1 MLVSYLF
8 LIGLTLNSCSSDDN
22 NQPCIQHFLDEFN
35 MQPYDGQEIT
45 NQFFLTLHEYE
56 GKQFALLGSHVADL
70 LGQIPVD
77 CDGNE
82 LCMELYSEDCNEV
95 LQKAEMLGIIGISD

>member
-1 MLVSYLF
+1 M
-8 LIGLTLNSCSSDDN
+8 D
-22 NQPCIQHFLDEFN
+22 
-35 MQPYDGQEIT
+35 PYNGQEIT

-70 LGQIPVD
+70 VGQIPVD